1 MLSICTSSLEKAS
14 STTGIRCVI
23 TEIGEAIGIDLAI
36 LCRFARV
43 TLISTTVNIGLIGV
57 ECVVEAEIGHGVV
70 GAHTIVQAVVGA
82 RIKRN
87 NGGRRALCQSLL
99 RRHTRRQ

>member
-1 MLSICTSSLEKAS
+1 MLSICTSRLEKAT
-14 STTGIRCVI
+14 STTCICCVI
-23 TEIGEAIGIDLAI
+23 TQIGEAIGVDLAL

-43 TLISTTVNIGLIGV
+43 TLIATTVNIGLIGV
-57 ECVVEAEIGHGVV
+57 EYAVEAEIGHSVV

-87 NGGRRALCQSLL
+87 NGGRRALCQSLCDS
-99 RRHTRRQ
+99 TSA